1 MNNSCQAK
9 TLFLYYLQCNIACI
23 HMRELRL
30 CVCRLLINLSLLN
43 GCIIGLDGWHTQT
56 GEWRRSLIGPPMHT
70 HFVHDIFA
78 HTCAQ
83 LYDFCRARTN
93 FVVVVHTSD
102 SIGASPPPIQN
113 SSSFLFFVFVFIYLC
128 STHIVVVIEVRKK
141 DCEQVADGRAKRIYT
156 TDTQRWRRKKILSS
170 NSLRGDKRVY

>member
-1 MNNSCQAK
+1 MPSKNFIFI
-9 TLFLYYLQCNIACI
+9 LFAVQYCMHSYERAA
-23 HMRELRL
+23 RV

-78 HTCAQ
+78 HTCVQ

-102 SIGASPPPIQN
+102 RRVATANPKFIQ
-113 SSSFLFFVFVFIYLC
+113 FFVFCFCIHLFMFNSYCCCNWSKKKRLWTSGRWPGQTNIYNRH
-128 STHIVVVIEVRKK
+128 TKMEKKKNIEF
-141 DCEQVADGRAKRIYT
+141 QLIT
-156 TDTQRWRRKKILSS
+156 RR
-170 NSLRGDKRVY
+170 